1 MHDNLQKVSRLVN
14 EMGHNRQRL
23 KGIERYVEICM
34 WQSKA
39 EGDRGEKRETLT
51 EE

>member
-1 MHDNLQKVSRLVN
+1 MVN

-23 KGIERYVEICM
+23 KGMERYVEIHICI